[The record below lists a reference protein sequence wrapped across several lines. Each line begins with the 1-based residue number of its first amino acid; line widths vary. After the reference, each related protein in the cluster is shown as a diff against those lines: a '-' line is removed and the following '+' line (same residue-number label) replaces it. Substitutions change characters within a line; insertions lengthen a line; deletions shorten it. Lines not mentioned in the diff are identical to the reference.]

1 MQLMLLMVRKD
12 LLRQLRSPMGLLF
25 ALAFPIIFATLIA
38 LTFGTGSQPSVPQ
51 AHILVQDLDG
61 SFLSGALLSATGNEQ
76 MAKYFKVEQVGDEGL
91 QRLENNEASAL
102 WRIPAN
108 FQQDLLDGKPV
119 EFELIRNPAQ
129 SILPEIAEQGLAVLS
144 EVLSSAARILREPLD
159 ELRPMLDAESAPG
172 ALQVAALSV
181 SFYEIVERAEGLL
194 APPAIALEAVQL
206 TDEEGK
212 GAGTGGAT
220 GSMVFLLV
228 LPGISVWGLFLV
240 GDIAMRD
247 IMVESRMGT
256 LRRQLSGPVSTR
268 QVIVSKALYT
278 ALISLI
284 SLFILAAIGWFVA
297 RQTVD
302 PLGFVL
308 LSLAL
313 IMAITGYSAM
323 VYGGTRTVRQGAT
336 ISGILM
342 LIFAFLG
349 GAFIQL
355 QSFPPTVRRIAPI
368 SPFFWGNSGYQ
379 DLLQADGGVS
389 DILPNVGVLA
399 GLGVLLLGVGAA
411 LLQRRLGRGTV

>member
-1 MQLMLLMVRKD
+1 MRRILLMVRKD
-12 LLRQLRSPMGLLF
+12 LLRQLRSPMAILL
-25 ALAFPIIFATLIA
+25 LLSFPLVFTSLLA
-38 LTFGTGSQPSVPQ
+38 LTFGSGSQPRMPKVQ
-51 AHILVQDLDG
+51 LLVEDLDD
-61 SFLSGALLSATGNEQ
+61 SFVSGALVSAVTSEQ
-76 MAKYFKVEQVGDEGL
+76 MGKYFDVEQVGADGL
-91 QRLENNEASAL
+91 ERIEQNKASAL
-102 WRIPAN
+102 WRLPKGL
-108 FQQDLLDGKPV
+108 QQDLIDGTPV

-159 ELRPMLDAESAPG
+159 ELQPMLDADSAPG
-172 ALQVAALSV
+172 AVQVAALSV

-194 APPAIALEAVQL
+194 APPAIALETVQL

-313 IMAITGYSAM
+313 IVAITGYSAL
-323 VYGGTRTVRQGAT
+323 VYGGTTTVRQGAT

-355 QSFPPTVRRIAPI
+355 QSFPPAIRRIAPI